1 MLAEQATAR
10 MQAMHALVGELARSA
25 PASDEVMQELA
36 RVEGRQGDAA
46 RQAEALEAKL
56 AELAAGPERI
66 DALQSKA
73 TLIELLEAVRTN
85 LATVNEQ
92 KAMVDRL
99 NERLA
104 NVQFVIQEA
113 HQTLQMLN
121 QERELVERLDD
132 SIRQLHK
139 GTRP

>member
-1 MLAEQATAR
+1 MPLASST
-10 MQAMHALVGELARSA
+10 LVVRPME
-25 PASDEVMQELA
+25 
-36 RVEGRQGDAA
+36 RVEGRQGEVV

-56 AELAAGPERI
+56 AELADSPERI

-85 LATVNEQ
+85 LATVHEQ
-92 KAMVDRL
+92 KAMVDRR

-104 NVQFVIQEA
+104 SVQFVIQEA
-113 HQTLQMLN
+113 HQTLQMMN

-132 SIRQLHK
+132 SIRQLRNK
-139 GTRP
+139 QGI